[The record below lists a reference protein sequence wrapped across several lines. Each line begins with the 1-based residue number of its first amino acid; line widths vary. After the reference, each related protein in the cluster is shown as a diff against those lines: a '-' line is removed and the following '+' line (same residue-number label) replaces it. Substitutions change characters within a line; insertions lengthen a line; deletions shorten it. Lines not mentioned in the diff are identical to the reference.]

1 MFLKI
6 HILICGLIIS
16 STGVPYVEM
25 NAANNSDINGYIR
38 AGFCKILYLTTNT
51 VFQPYIQIGG
61 NTSKNI

>member
-1 MFLKI
+1 
-6 HILICGLIIS
+6 
-16 STGVPYVEM
+16 M